1 MLLISTPIKFVRLA
15 KMKYEN
21 KQTKEM
27 IQRKSTHSLFTI
39 SYHKFELRSIYI
51 GNASEIYHSILK
63 NIQTQIE
70 HKENCISL
78 LLRFDFHKEM
88 KKKNAIMPLLLRF
101 HVISFHRRLRYC
113 CRFCRRRRR
122 CRCRSNTDTKW
133 IILTKR

>member
-78 LLRFDFHKEM
+78 LLRFDFYKEM
-88 KKKNAIMPLLLRF
+88 KKKKTQSRLCCCVFM
-101 HVISFHRRLRYC
+101 SFH
-113 CRFCRRRRR
+113 FIGVFVIVAVFVVV
-122 CRCRSNTDTKW
+122 DVVAVAVQ
-133 IILTKR
+133 ILTQSESF